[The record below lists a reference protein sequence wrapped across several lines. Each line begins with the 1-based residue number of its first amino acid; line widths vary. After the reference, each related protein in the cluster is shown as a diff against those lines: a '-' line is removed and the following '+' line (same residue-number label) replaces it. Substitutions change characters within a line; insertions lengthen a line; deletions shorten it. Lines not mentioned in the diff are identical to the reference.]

1 MELRGYYRVWRNF
14 MALWGG
20 RFSTGPDEA
29 FKQFNDSLP
38 FDYQLAEQDIIG
50 SVACAGALEQ
60 VSVLSSDEHKKLV
73 SALYELLEEVKADPM
88 AVATSGA
95 EDIHSHV
102 EAALIEKVGD
112 LAKKLHTGR
121 SRNDQVATDFRLWCR
136 DTADHILKAI
146 AQLKAEFIGLA
157 ERELGTILPG
167 YTHLQRAQPVLF
179 SHWCMAYVEML
190 ERDESRLQDAQARMN
205 YCPLGSGALAGT
217 AYPIDRHALAQ
228 GLGFTGATKNSL
240 DGVSDRDFV
249 VELLSCASISMI
261 NLSRMSE
268 DLIFYNSGEAGFI
281 ELADNVTSGSSLMP
295 QKKNPDALELI
306 RGKTGRVFGA
316 FSAMMMTLKALPLA
330 YNKDMQEDKEGIF
343 DAMPTWLACIHMA
356 QACIKGIKVKAD
368 KTLAAAKGG
377 HANATELADYLVAKG
392 VPFREGHH
400 IVGVLVQLA
409 ISEGKTLEELSLEQ
423 YKSVNPVFEDDVYPV
438 LEIDACIKARQALGG
453 TSLEQVSKAVKDA
466 KKKQQITVRDANLD
480 DVEEIAKLVQHWAT
494 VGENLP
500 RAKSDMVHS
509 INEFAVTEINGKV
522 SGCASLYIYDTGLAE
537 IRSLGIDPKSAVTGQ
552 GRELVEHL
560 LVKAKKLA
568 LNRVIVL
575 TRVPDF
581 FENQRFS
588 FCSKESLPEKVM
600 KDCELCL
607 RKENCDEVAM
617 EYMLKPSNSMEIPC
631 KNVA

>member
-1 MELRGYYRVWRNF
+1 

-50 SVACAGALEQ
+50 SVAWAGALEQ
-60 VSVLSSDEHKKLV
+60 VNVLSSDEHKELV
-73 SALYELLEEVKADPM
+73 SALYELLEEVKADPT

-146 AQLKAEFIGLA
+146 AQLKAEFVALA

-190 ERDESRLQDAQARMN
+190 ERDESRLQDAKARMN

-217 AYPIDRHALAQ
+217 AYPIDRQALAQ

-261 NLSRMSE
+261 HLSRMSE

-356 QACIKGIKVKAD
+356 QACIKGVKVKGER
-368 KTLAAAKGG
+368 TLAAAKGG
-377 HANATELADYLVAKG
+377 HANATELADYLVVKG

-409 ISEGKTLEELSLEQ
+409 ISEGKTLEELSLDQ
-423 YKSVNPVFEDDVYPV
+423 YKSVSDVFENDVYPV

-453 TSLEQVSKAVKDA
+453 TSIEQVTGAIKAA
-466 KKKQQITVRDANLD
+466 KKN
-480 DVEEIAKLVQHWAT
+480 
-494 VGENLP
+494 
-500 RAKSDMVHS
+500 
-509 INEFAVTEINGKV
+509 
-522 SGCASLYIYDTGLAE
+522 
-537 IRSLGIDPKSAVTGQ
+537 
-552 GRELVEHL
+552 
-560 LVKAKKLA
+560 
-568 LNRVIVL
+568 NR
-575 TRVPDF
+575 
-581 FENQRFS
+581 
-588 FCSKESLPEKVM
+588 
-600 KDCELCL
+600 
-607 RKENCDEVAM
+607 
-617 EYMLKPSNSMEIPC
+617 
-631 KNVA
+631 